1 MASRADADSDVSP
14 EHGHVKVV
22 AVIPARWASVRF
34 PGKPLALL
42 AGKPVIVHVCEQ
54 AKKAKHVQRII
65 VATDDPRIADVVT
78 AAGFEARLTRADH
91 VNGTSRIAEV
101 AASLNAD
108 IIVNVQGD
116 EPRIEP
122 ELIDLAIEALIK
134 AGPSVPVSTVASPFM
149 PGEDVNDPN
158 LVKVAV
164 GANGR
169 ALYFSRS
176 RIPFHRVGATSAVEP
191 LKHVG
196 LYVYRR
202 EFLPIFLALAPT
214 PLELTE
220 QLEQLRVLEN
230 SHAIAVAIGNARFHG
245 VDTPQQLEK
254 LETRS
259 HQ

>member
-1 MASRADADSDVSP
+1 MAERANSSGDVS
-14 EHGHVKVV
+14 HARGNVKVV

-42 AGKPVIVHVCEQ
+42 AGRPVILHVCEQ
-54 AKKAKHVQRII
+54 AKKSKYIQQII
-65 VATDDPRIADVVT
+65 VATDDQRICDIVN
-78 AAGFEARLTRADH
+78 AAGFQARLTRADH

-101 AASLNAD
+101 AATLKAD

-122 ELIDLAIEALIK
+122 ELIDLAIESLMK

-149 PGEDVNDPN
+149 PGEDANDPN

-164 GANGR
+164 GTNGR
-169 ALYFSRS
+169 ALYFSRA
-176 RIPFHRVGATSAVEP
+176 RIPFHRVGANTATQA

-202 EFLPIFLALAPT
+202 EFLPIFVALAPT

-220 QLEQLRVLEN
+220 QLEQLRILEN
-230 SHAIAVAIGNARFHG
+230 GHAMAVAIGNARFHG

-254 LETRS
+254 LEAGLN
-259 HQ
+259 Q

>member
-1 MASRADADSDVSP
+1 MAARAVNDADVSHA
-14 EHGHVKVV
+14 HGAEKVV

-42 AGKPVIVHVCEQ
+42 AGKPVIAHVCEQ
-54 AKKAKHVQRII
+54 AKKSKHVQRII
-65 VATDDPRIADVVT
+65 VATDDQRIVDAVT
-78 AAGFEARLTRADH
+78 AAGFEARMTRADH

-101 AASLNAD
+101 AATLHAD

-164 GANGR
+164 GAHGR

-230 SHAIAVAIGNARFHG
+230 GHAIAVAIGNARFHG

>member
-14 EHGHVKVV
+14 EHGHMKVV

-101 AASLNAD
+101 AASLSAD

-158 LVKVAV
+158 LVKVVV

-169 ALYFSRS
+169 ALYLSRS

-230 SHAIAVAIGNARFHG
+230 GHAIAVAIGNARFHG

>member
-1 MASRADADSDVSP
+1 M
-14 EHGHVKVV
+14 KVV

-42 AGKPVIVHVCEQ
+42 AGKPVIVHVCQ
-54 AKKAKHVQRII
+54 QTQKSKHVQRII
-65 VATDDPRIADVVT
+65 VATDDQRIVDAVT
-78 AAGFEARLTRADH
+78 AAGFDARLTRADH

-101 AASLNAD
+101 AATLNAD

-122 ELIDLAIEALIK
+122 ELIDLAIEALMK
-134 AGPSVPVSTVASPFM
+134 AGKSVPVSTVASPFM
-149 PGEDVNDPN
+149 PGEDANDPN

-164 GANGR
+164 GAHGR

-176 RIPFHRVGATSAVEP
+176 CIPFHRVGATIAVEP

-202 EFLPIFLALAPT
+202 EFLSIFVALAPT

-220 QLEQLRVLEN
+220 QLEQLRILEN
-230 SHAIAVAIGNARFHG
+230 GHSIAVAIGNARFHG

-254 LETRS
+254 LEARS
-259 HQ
+259 SQ

>member
-42 AGKPVIVHVCEQ
+42 AGKPVSVHVCEQ

-122 ELIDLAIEALIK
+122 ELIDFAIEALIK

-158 LVKVAV
+158 LVKVVV
-164 GANGR
+164 GAHGR

-176 RIPFHRVGATSAVEP
+176 RIPFHRVGATSGVEP

-230 SHAIAVAIGNARFHG
+230 GHAIAVAIGNARFHG

>member
-1 MASRADADSDVSP
+1 MASRADADSDASP
-14 EHGHVKVV
+14 AHGHVKVV

-54 AKKAKHVQRII
+54 TKKAKHVQRII

-116 EPRIEP
+116 EPCIEP
-122 ELIDLAIEALIK
+122 ELIDLAIEALIN

-230 SHAIAVAIGNARFHG
+230 GHAIAVAIGNARFHG

-254 LETRS
+254 LEARS

>member
-65 VATDDPRIADVVT
+65 VATDDARIVDVVT

-122 ELIDLAIEALIK
+122 ELIDFAIEALIK

-158 LVKVAV
+158 LVKVVV

-230 SHAIAVAIGNARFHG
+230 GHAIAVAIGNARFHG

-254 LETRS
+254 LEARS
-259 HQ
+259 RQ